1 MTRKLILHLT
11 GDRMCC
17 WTRER
22 GPLAAGPCFAPDAA
36 GLQGFAAWLEGC
48 QDTPALLLV
57 DLVEEDFQR
66 HLLPHVPGR
75 AGMAMRQRR
84 LAQAW
89 RETPFRSAFVQERDE
104 EGRRDDIVLF
114 AALTN
119 PAILQPWLDVL
130 EQQQVPLAA
139 LYSPALLSA
148 GLLTDDDRKVPHL
161 LLVAEHASGIRQ
173 TYFQCGQ
180 PRFTRLAQAGASAE
194 QEAER
199 TRQFLASGHML
210 QREAVLQVQA
220 LLPLA
225 RIATRPAPT
234 AAHPARLLD
243 WRVVPLQEAAAR
255 LRLTA
260 MDSADEVLL
269 ALMARSAPDSHYPLP
284 GRQRFYSLWRTRRA
298 LYASS
303 AVLAACCAV
312 WSTANVVGHVLAHR
326 HTGELKQEVH
336 GYTRGYQ
343 ASMSSMPPAVD
354 RTANMKA
361 AVHIAQMVA
370 RQGPWPQ
377 AMMAHLSEALERSPQ
392 IRLTQLDWRANAPG
406 AVPVVAG
413 TAMSGV
419 AGAAGNPALVAPPSS
434 MLIGIPK
441 APPQQLRL
449 QAEVLVEQDDY
460 RSVLLSMNRFA
471 QELARTPGMQV
482 EVEQLPFDV
491 RPNVRLAGKAGTP
504 DGFGERAKFTLN
516 VRWSP

>member
-1 MTRKLILHLT
+1 MTRKLLLHLT
-11 GDRMCC
+11 GDRLCC

-22 GPLAAGPCFAPDAA
+22 GQLAAGPCFAPDAA
-36 GLQGFAAWLEGC
+36 GLQGFAAWLEGS
-48 QDTPALLLV
+48 QDTPALLLA

-75 AGMAMRQRR
+75 AGVAMRARR

-89 RETPFRSAFVQERDE
+89 RETPFRRAIVQERDE

-161 LLVAEHASGIRQ
+161 LLVTEHAAGIRQ
-173 TYFQCGQ
+173 TYFHCGQ

-210 QREAVLQVQA
+210 QRDAVLQVLA
-220 LLPLA
+220 LQPLA
-225 RIATRPAPT
+225 RIAARPAP
-234 AAHPARLLD
+234 PAVRHAPLLD

-255 LRLTA
+255 QRLA
-260 MDSADEVLL
+260 AVDSADEVFLG
-269 ALMARSAPDSHYPLP
+269 LMARAAPDGDYPLA
-284 GRQRFYSLWRTRRA
+284 GRQRFYGLWRTRRA

-303 AVLAACCAV
+303 AVLAACCVV
-312 WSTANVVGHVLAHR
+312 WSAANLVGYVLAR
-326 HTGELKQEVH
+326 SQTGELKKEVH
-336 GYTRGYQ
+336 GFTLGYQ

-354 RTANMKA
+354 KTGNMKA

-377 AMMAHLSEALERSPQ
+377 AMMANLSDALERSPQ

-406 AVPVVAG
+406 AVPVLAG
-413 TAMSGV
+413 SAMPGMAS
-419 AGAAGNPALVAPPSS
+419 NPALVAPPSS
-434 MLIGIPK
+434 MLIGIPR
-441 APPQQLRL
+441 APSQQVRL
-449 QAEVLVEQDDY
+449 QAEVLVGQDDY
-460 RSVLLSMNRFA
+460 RGVLLSMNRFA

-491 RPNVRLAGKAGTP
+491 RPNVRLVGKAGAP
-504 DGFGERAKFTLN
+504 AGLGERAKFTLN